1 MIKKVLTTLA
11 AAAIAVAAQAQLAAG
26 EKSLGP
32 KIGYVSHNRSC
43 VAGLV
48 FQYNLSSRVRLAP
61 ELSCVF
67 RNKSQDA
74 LLIDLNVHMPFG
86 VGSDRAWLYPLAGLA
101 FNSWSTHGVVTADD
115 DDVTTHVNRFGLNA
129 GAGFE
134 LRCSETLKINI
145 EAKYTLVKSYSAA
158 YVTAGISYVF

>member
-1 MIKKVLTTLA
+1 
-11 AAAIAVAAQAQLAAG
+11 
-26 EKSLGP
+26 
-32 KIGYVSHNRSC
+32 
-43 VAGLV
+43 
-48 FQYNLSSRVRLAP
+48 
-61 ELSCVF
+61 
-67 RNKSQDA
+67 
-74 LLIDLNVHMPFG
+74 MPFG